1 MPFIPHKW
9 LAPSANTALLF
20 ERSRWNV
27 QDMHSLSYWT
37 CQFFQF
43 SPSSSQFWSFSI
55 PALSCATVVSVTG
68 IIQVKVGM
76 EHFLAELFWPP
87 LHVCTC
93 SQLCSSYKVKGWN
106 EGSAGSVCTLLP
118 SILLGYPG
126 RTECWEEGEKKEKGR
141 KRIHIYLICNF
152 LRRLAGLIIRCTTN
166 T

>member
-76 EHFLAELFWPP
+76 EALPSRAFLAPITCLHMQPTVLKLQGEGMKRRERWISLHTASFHPP
-87 LHVCTC
+87 GISRENWMLGRRG
-93 SQLCSSYKVKGWN
+93 KER
-106 EGSAGSVCTLLP
+106 EG
-118 SILLGYPG
+118 
-126 RTECWEEGEKKEKGR
+126 KKENP
-141 KRIHIYLICNF
+141 YLFNM
-152 LRRLAGLIIRCTTN
+152 
-166 T
+166 